1 MAHFS
6 LDALLGQLMV
16 GLVNGAFY
24 AMLSLGLA
32 LIFGM
37 LNVVNFAHGAQYMLG
52 AIVAW
57 LLLDRLGL
65 GYGWALL
72 LAPLAVGALAAGFER
87 LALRRIARLDHL
99 YGLLLTFG
107 LAMALEGGLTVLM
120 GAASRPY
127 AIPEFLRGAIDLGFM
142 IMPRYRLWV
151 VLASAVTC
159 LLVWLAVERTRLGS
173 YLRAATE
180 NAALVRA
187 FGVRVPLLITL
198 TYGFGAALAAF
209 SGVMAAPILQISPTM
224 GSSLLA
230 FVFAVVVIGGM
241 GSIGGA
247 VISGFAMGVI
257 EGLTKYFWPEASST
271 VVFVMM
277 AVILLVRP
285 NGLFGR
291 TLTAHAASAAE
302 RPKAGFDSAPYRG
315 WLIGVLALGF
325 ALAPLVFFPTTA
337 MTVMCMALFA
347 LSFNLLVGYAG
358 LVSFGHAMFF
368 GTGAYV
374 CAHAAAHWGL
384 PVEACLLLGVA
395 CSAALA
401 WGAGALAIRR
411 QGVYFAMITLA
422 LSQMVFFFYLK
433 APFTGGEDGIQRVPR
448 GALLGWLPLE
458 GWTLYAFVWA
468 VFIAGFLLVYRII
481 HSPFGEVLTAIRDNE
496 DRAVSL
502 GYDVGRYKL
511 AAFVMAGA
519 LAGLAGSMKALVQ
532 QMASLADA
540 HMALSSDVILMAL
553 LGGMGTIFGPV
564 VGAVA
569 LVGMQNQLATLG
581 AWVVFIQGVILMLCV
596 LLFRRGLVGA
606 IANQWNK
613 PL

>member
-1 MAHFS
+1 MTNFS
-6 LDALLGQLMV
+6 LDALLGQLLV

-57 LLLDRLGL
+57 FLLDQFGL

-72 LAPLAVGALAAGFER
+72 LAPLAVGIVAVGFER

-107 LAMALEGGLTVLM
+107 LAMTLEGGLTVLM

-127 AIPEFLRGAIDLGFM
+127 AIPDFLRGAVDLDFM
-142 IMPRYRLWV
+142 IMPKYRLWV
-151 VLASAVTC
+151 VLASAATC

-180 NAALVRA
+180 NATLVRA

-209 SGVMAAPILQISPTM
+209 SGVMAAPILQVSPTM
-224 GSSLLA
+224 GASLLA

-247 VISGFAMGVI
+247 VVSGFAMGII

-271 VVFVMM
+271 IVFVMM

-285 NGLFGR
+285 HGLFGR
-291 TLTAHAASAAE
+291 TLTVHTASAAE
-302 RPKAGFDSAPYRG
+302 RPQAGFNAAPYRG
-315 WLIGVLALGF
+315 WLIGLMALGF
-325 ALAPLVFFPTTA
+325 ALAPLVFFPITV

-347 LSFNLLVGYAG
+347 LSFNLLVGYGG

-374 CAHAAAHWGL
+374 TAHAAARWGL
-384 PVEACLLLGVA
+384 PVELCLLLGMV

-401 WGAGALAIRR
+401 WIAGALAIRR

-458 GWTLYAFVWA
+458 GWALYAFVWA
-468 VFIAGFLLVYRII
+468 VFVAGFMLIYRII

-496 DRAVSL
+496 DRAISL
-502 GYDVGRYKL
+502 GYDAPRYKL

-540 HMALSSDVILMAL
+540 HMALSSDVILMTL

-564 VGAVA
+564 LGAVV

-596 LLFRRGLVGA
+596 LLFRRGIVGA
-606 IANQWNK
+606 IANRWNK

>member
-1 MAHFS
+1 MTHFS

-57 LLLDRLGL
+57 FLLDSLDL
-65 GYGWALL
+65 GYGYALL
-72 LAPLAVGALAAGFER
+72 LAPLLVGVFAIAFER
-87 LALRRIARLDHL
+87 TALRRIARLDHL

-107 LAMALEGGLTVLM
+107 LAMALEGGLTVVL

-127 AIPEFLRGAIDLGFM
+127 AIPEFLRGAVDLGFM
-142 IMPRYRLWV
+142 IMPKYRLWV
-151 VLASAVTC
+151 VLASVAIC
-159 LLVWLAVERTRLGS
+159 LLVWLVVERTRLGS

-187 FGVRVPLLITL
+187 FGVRVPLLVTL
-198 TYGFGAALAAF
+198 TYGVGAALAAL
-209 SGVMAAPILQISPTM
+209 SGVMAAPILQVSPTM

-241 GSIGGA
+241 GSIAGA
-247 VISGFAMGVI
+247 VLCGFAMGVI
-257 EGLTKYFWPEASST
+257 EGVTKYFWPEVSST
-271 VVFVMM
+271 VVFVLM
-277 AVILLVRP
+277 AVVPLVRP

-291 TLTAHAASAAE
+291 TLTVHAASAAE
-302 RPKAGFDSAPYRG
+302 RPRAGFDTAPYRRA
-315 WLIGVLALGF
+315 LIFVLTLGF
-325 ALAPLVFFPTTA
+325 ALAPLVVFPATA

-374 CAHAAAHWGL
+374 CAYAAARWGL
-384 PVEACLLLGVA
+384 PVEVSLLLGVG

-401 WGAGALAIRR
+401 WGSGALAIRR

-422 LSQMVFFFYLK
+422 LSQMMFFFYLK

-448 GALLGWLPLE
+448 GALMGWLPLE
-458 GWTLYAFVWA
+458 GWTLYVFVWA
-468 VFIAGFLLVYRII
+468 VFVAGFLMVYRII

-496 DRAVSL
+496 DRAASL

-532 QMASLADA
+532 QMASLADV
-540 HMALSSDVILMAL
+540 HMALSSDVILMTL
-553 LGGMGTIFGPV
+553 LGGMGTILGPV
-564 VGAVA
+564 VGAAV
-569 LVGMQNQLATLG
+569 LVGMQDQLATLG
-581 AWVVFIQGVILMLCV
+581 AWVVFIQGMILMACV
-596 LLFRRGLVGA
+596 LLFRRGIVGS
-606 IANQWNK
+606 IVNKWRK